1 MSTSTLPLPASTPP
15 KSPSHLP
22 DPEVLA
28 KPVRRQFSAR
38 YKLEILE
45 KADRCR
51 VPGEVGALLRR
62 EGLYSSHLSAWRK
75 ARRQGILGAMKKR
88 RGPKPDP
95 DKAQMRRIQRLEREN
110 ARLEEALRKARTI
123 IEVQKKVSSLLG
135 EDLPKLPNDANG

>member
-1 MSTSTLPLPASTPP
+1 MSTSTLPLPAGAPP
-15 KSPSHLP
+15 KSPSRPP

-28 KPVRRQFSAR
+28 KPVRRQFSAQ

-51 VPGEVGALLRR
+51 APGEVGALLRL

-75 ARRQGILGAMKKR
+75 ARRQGILGAMTQR

-110 ARLEEALRKARTI
+110 ARLQEELLKARTI

-135 EDLPKLPNDANG
+135 EDLPKPQNDGND